1 MSSERIGGALNPG
14 ERSNGEEGKKGG
26 GGRRREGKR
35 KGGKK
40 TKEKKEEKKKGSE
53 ISLRQ
58 QRCIVPVVGSS
69 RLGGCWWA
77 IRYSK

>member
-40 TKEKKEEKKKGSE
+40 TKEKKEEKKKRKRD
-53 ISLRQ
+53 LVAATALY
-58 QRCIVPVVGSS
+58 CA
-69 RLGGCWWA
+69 GCW
-77 IRYSK
+77 IESIGRLLVGDTLF